1 MQECSAWQRNILQEG
16 DAACSLAAPVT
27 SSQSQEPT
35 EEEHQP
41 FPASTHST
49 PQLSSAW
56 LHHSRTAGAVRGQ
69 LGVVLCC
76 HLTPKRLQ
84 CSADAHVWVL
94 FGVFLSTHSRLW
106 QCYLWDP
113 GSRSKASTAGS
124 CPVLSAGP
132 SWPQELSQRVP
143 EKGAALLSPCTLSQ
157 ADYSEGKK
165 VATSGP

>member
-94 FGVFLSTHSRLW
+94 FGVFLAR
-106 QCYLWDP
+106 
-113 GSRSKASTAGS
+113 TAGCGS
-124 CPVLSAGP
+124 AISGIPVAEAKP
-132 SWPQELSQRVP
+132 AQQ
-143 EKGAALLSPCTLSQ
+143 GAAPSSLRGHPGPRSSHRGFLRRVQPC
-157 ADYSEGKK
+157 
-165 VATSGP
+165 